1 MFQNTP
7 FCFKLSAGLY
17 GAALLVSAVA
27 SAVVFFLFGTATIGM
42 PVVAAMIAAFTLLGV
57 VILWVLHG
65 SLVRPAAVLSD
76 FTGHMLAEEY
86 GRADSDAL
94 AAAVPGLGAQIGEL
108 ASRYKERLGFA
119 RSILHGLPIPC
130 AIVDTD
136 QRLTYLNRE
145 CLDMLGSREKPETY
159 YGRMISQVFYKDDRR
174 SKIADSMADDTRD
187 MNVEAVFKHADG
199 SDIHVLINLFPL
211 HDVENRV
218 IGGCCLYM
226 NTTELKRR
234 EREITSQNERISTAA
249 REATAVSEQL
259 GEASRTLA
267 GLVDRARQGS
277 HEQTDR
283 TTETAAAMEEMNAA
297 VLEVARFAQ
306 EAARDARAA
315 SDQACE
321 GEAVVGQVIEAIDEV
336 SRHASGLK
344 QSMEQLDHRAEEIGV
359 VLGVIEDI
367 ADQTNLLALNAAIEA
382 ARAGE
387 AGRGFAVVADEVRK
401 LAEKTMN
408 ATSEVH
414 SAVKGIQDVARQ
426 NVKATQTAVGSVTR
440 STELAGRSGEALTSI
455 LSTTRGTA
463 DQVHS
468 IAAAAEQQ
476 SSASEQI
483 SAATAEV
490 TRVCEDTDELMVE
503 ASKAIDHL
511 AELARRLSGVIAE
524 MQ

>member
-1 MFQNTP
+1 MFKNTP

-17 GAALLVSAVA
+17 GATLLVSAVA
-27 SAVVFFLFGTATIGM
+27 SAACFFVFGSASVSMSAVG
-42 PVVAAMIAAFTLLGV
+42 AMIAAFTLLGLV
-57 VILWVLHG
+57 VMWVLHG
-65 SLVRPAAVLSD
+65 ALVRPAAVLSE
-76 FTGHMLAEEY
+76 FTGHMLDGEY
-86 GRADSDAL
+86 GLADSDAL
-94 AAAVPGLGAQIGEL
+94 AASVPGLGAQVGEL
-108 ASRYKERLGFA
+108 ASLYKERLGFA

-145 CLDMLGSREKPETY
+145 CLDMLGSRDTPETY
-159 YGRMISQVFYKDDRR
+159 YGRMISQIFYKDDRR
-174 SKIADSMADDTRD
+174 SKIADCMADDTRD

-199 SDIHVLINLFPL
+199 SDINVLINLFPL
-211 HDVENRV
+211 HDVEDRV

-226 NTTELKRR
+226 NTTELKRH
-234 EREITSQNERISTAA
+234 EREILSQNERISTAA
-249 REATAVSEQL
+249 SEATAVSEQL
-259 GEASRTLA
+259 GEASRKLG
-267 GLVDRARQGS
+267 GLVDQARQGS
-277 HEQTDR
+277 REQTER

-306 EAARDARAA
+306 EAARDASAA
-315 SDQACE
+315 NEQARE
-321 GEAVVGQVIEAIDEV
+321 GETVVGQVIEAIDEV
-336 SRHASGLK
+336 SEHASGLK

-414 SAVKGIQDVARQ
+414 SAVKGIQEVARE
-426 NVKATQTAVGSVTR
+426 NVRAPQTAVNSVTR
-440 STELAGRSGEALTSI
+440 STELAGRSGEALASI
-455 LSTTRGTA
+455 LSTTRDTA

-468 IAAAAEQQ
+468 IATAAEQQ

-483 SAATAEV
+483 SAATSDV
-490 TRVCEDTDELMVE
+490 TRVCEETDELMVE
-503 ASKAIDHL
+503 ASRAIEAL
-511 AELARRLSGVIAE
+511 AELARHLGAVVGG

>member
-1 MFQNTP
+1 MFNKTP
-7 FCFKLSAGLY
+7 FCFKLSVGLY
-17 GAALLVSAVA
+17 GATLLLAAVVSAVC
-27 SAVVFFLFGTATIGM
+27 FFIFGTSSISM
-42 PVVAAMIAAFTLLGV
+42 PVVGAMIAAFTLLGV
-57 VILWVLHG
+57 VIMWVLHG
-65 SLVRPAAVLSD
+65 ALVRPAAVLSE
-76 FTGHMLAEEY
+76 FTGHMLDEEY
-86 GRADSDAL
+86 GLADSDTL
-94 AAAVPGLGAQIGEL
+94 AAAVPGLGAQVGEL

-136 QRLTYLNRE
+136 QRLTFLNRE
-145 CLDMLGSREKPETY
+145 CLDMLGSREAPETY
-159 YGRMISQVFYKDDRR
+159 YGRMISQIFYKDDRR
-174 SKIADSMADDTRD
+174 SKIADCMVHDTRD

-199 SDIHVLINLFPL
+199 SDINVLISLFPL

-226 NTTELKRR
+226 NTTELKRN
-234 EREITSQNERISTAA
+234 ERKILSQNERISTAA
-249 REATAVSEQL
+249 SEATAISEQL
-259 GEASRTLA
+259 GDSSRTLE
-267 GLVDRARQGS
+267 GLVTQARRGS
-277 HEQTDR
+277 RNQTDR
-283 TTETAAAMEEMNAA
+283 TAETAAAMEEMNAA

-306 EAARDARAA
+306 EAARDASEAN
-315 SDQACE
+315 DQARE
-321 GEAVVGQVIEAIDEV
+321 GEAVVGQVIGAIDEV

-414 SAVKGIQDVARQ
+414 AAVKGIQEVARE
-426 NVKATQTAVGSVTR
+426 NVRATQTAVDSVNR
-440 STELAGRSGEALTSI
+440 STELAGRSGEALASI

-483 SAATAEV
+483 SAATSEV
-490 TRVCEDTDELMVE
+490 TRVCEETDELMVE

-511 AELARRLSGVIAE
+511 AELARQLTGVVGG
-524 MQ
+524 MK

>member
-1 MFQNTP
+1 MSNKTP

-17 GAALLVSAVA
+17 GAALLVSAAV
-27 SAVVFFLFGTATIGM
+27 SAVCYFIFGTASVNM
-42 PVVAAMIAAFTLLGV
+42 LAVAAMIAAFTLLGV
-57 VILWVLHG
+57 VILWALHG
-65 SLVRPAAVLSD
+65 ALVRPAAVLSE
-76 FTGHMLAEEY
+76 FTGHMLDEEY
-86 GRADSDAL
+86 GLADSDAL
-94 AAAVPGLGAQIGEL
+94 AAAVPGLGAQVGEL

-145 CLDMLGSREKPETY
+145 CLNMLGSREAPEAF
-159 YGRMISQVFYKDDRR
+159 YGRMISQIFYKDDRR
-174 SKIADSMADDTRD
+174 SKIADCMAEDKRD
-187 MNVEAVFKHADG
+187 MDVEAVFKHADG
-199 SDIHVLINLFPL
+199 SDINVLINLFPL
-211 HDVENRV
+211 HDVEERV

-226 NTTELKRR
+226 NTTQLKRH
-234 EREITSQNERISTAA
+234 EREILNQNERIATAA
-249 REATAVSEQL
+249 GEATTISGKLA
-259 GEASRTLA
+259 EASHQLERM
-267 GLVDRARQGS
+267 VDQARQGS
-277 HEQTDR
+277 REQTDR

-306 EAARDARAA
+306 EAAGDARTANE
-315 SDQACE
+315 QARE
-321 GEAVVGQVIEAIDEV
+321 GEAVVGKVIEAIDEV

-344 QSMEQLDHRAEEIGV
+344 HSMEQLDHRAEEIGV

-401 LAEKTMN
+401 LAEKTMH

-414 SAVKGIQDVARQ
+414 SAVKGIQEVARE
-426 NVKATQTAVGSVTR
+426 NVRATQTAVESVNR
-440 STELAGRSGEALTSI
+440 STELAGRSGEALASI
-455 LSTTRGTA
+455 LSTTQDTA

-483 SAATAEV
+483 SAATSEV
-490 TRVCEDTDELMVE
+490 TRVCGETDDLMVE

-511 AELARRLSGVIAE
+511 AELAEHLTAVVGN
-524 MQ
+524 MK

>member
-1 MFQNTP
+1 MLKNTP
-7 FCFKLSAGLY
+7 FCFKLSIGLY
-17 GAALLVSAVA
+17 GATLLISAMVSAV
-27 SAVVFFLFGTATIGM
+27 FYFMFGTESVSM

-57 VILWVLHG
+57 VIMGALHG
-65 SLVRPAAVLSD
+65 ALVRPAKVLSD
-76 FTGHMLAEEY
+76 FIDHMLAGEY
-86 GRADSDAL
+86 DRADSDVLSAT
-94 AAAVPGLGAQIGEL
+94 VPGLGSQVGEL
-108 ASRYKERLGFA
+108 ASLYKERLGFA
-119 RSILHGLPIPC
+119 RSILNGLPIPC

-145 CLDMLGSREKPETY
+145 CLDMLGSREEPKAY
-159 YGRMISQVFYKDDRR
+159 YGRMISQIFYKDDRR
-174 SKIADSMADDTRD
+174 SKIADCMADDTRD

-199 SDIHVLINLFPL
+199 SDINVLINLFPL
-211 HDVENRV
+211 HDVEDKV

-226 NTTELKRR
+226 NTTELKHH
-234 EREITSQNERISTAA
+234 ERQILTQNDRISNAA
-249 REATAVSEQL
+249 REATEVSKNL
-259 GEASRTLA
+259 SDSSRTLE
-267 GLVDRARQGS
+267 GLVDKARQGAR
-277 HEQTDR
+277 EQTDR

-306 EAARDARAA
+306 EAARDASDAN
-315 SDQACE
+315 DQARE
-321 GEAVVGQVIEAIDEV
+321 GEAVVAQVIEAIDEV
-336 SRHASGLK
+336 SQHASGLK

-414 SAVKGIQDVARQ
+414 AAVKGIQEVARQ
-426 NVKATQTAVGSVTR
+426 NVQATQTAVSSVTR
-440 STELAGRSGEALTSI
+440 STELAGRSGEALASI

-468 IAAAAEQQ
+468 IATAAEQQ

-490 TRVCEDTDELMVE
+490 TRVCQETDELMIE
-503 ASKAIDHL
+503 ASRAIDHL
-511 AELARRLSGVIAE
+511 AELARHLTAVVGE
-524 MQ
+524 MK

>member
-1 MFQNTP
+1 MFKNTP
-7 FCFKLSAGLY
+7 FCFKLSVGLY
-17 GAALLVSAVA
+17 GATLLVAAVVSAV
-27 SAVVFFLFGTATIGM
+27 FFFIFGTASVSM
-42 PVVAAMIAAFTLLGV
+42 PVVGAMIAAFTLLGV
-57 VILWVLHG
+57 VIMWVLHG
-65 SLVRPAAVLSD
+65 PLVHPAAMLSD
-76 FTGHMLAEEY
+76 FTGHMLAGEY
-86 GRADSDAL
+86 DQADSDAL
-94 AAAVPGLGAQIGEL
+94 ATAVPGLGTQVGEL

-119 RSILHGLPIPC
+119 NSILHGLPIPC
-130 AIVDTD
+130 AIVDTN

-145 CLDMLGSREKPETY
+145 CLDMLGSHEKPETY
-159 YGRMISQVFYKDDRR
+159 YGRMISQIFYKDDRR
-174 SKIADSMADDTRD
+174 SKIADCMADDTRD

-199 SDIHVLINLFPL
+199 SDINVLINLFPL

-226 NTTELKRR
+226 NTTELKRH
-234 EREITSQNERISTAA
+234 EQEIISQNERISTAA
-249 REATAVSEQL
+249 HEATEVSKQL
-259 GEASRTLA
+259 SESSRKLE
-267 GLVDRARQGS
+267 GLVAQARQGS
-277 HEQTDR
+277 RNQTDR

-306 EAARDARAA
+306 EAARDASDAN
-315 SDQACE
+315 DQARE

-336 SRHASGLK
+336 SQHASGLK
-344 QSMEQLDHRAEEIGV
+344 KSMEQLDHRAEEIGV

-414 SAVKGIQDVARQ
+414 AAVKGIQEVARE
-426 NVKATQTAVGSVTR
+426 NVQATQTAVNSVTR
-440 STELAGRSGEALTSI
+440 STELAGRSGEALVSI

-468 IAAAAEQQ
+468 IATAAEQQ
-476 SSASEQI
+476 SAASEQI
-483 SAATAEV
+483 SAATSEV
-490 TRVCEDTDELMVE
+490 TRVCEETDELMVE
-503 ASKAIDHL
+503 ASGAINQL
-511 AELARRLSGVIAE
+511 ADLARHLSDVVGE
-524 MQ
+524 MK

>member
-7 FCFKLSAGLY
+7 FCFKLSIGLY
-17 GAALLVSAVA
+17 GATLLVAAVVSAVC
-27 SAVVFFLFGTATIGM
+27 FFLFGTSSISM
-42 PVVAAMIAAFTLLGV
+42 PAVAAMLAAFTLLGV
-57 VILWVLHG
+57 IIMWLLYG
-65 SLVRPAAVLSD
+65 ALVRPAAVLSE
-76 FTGHMLAEEY
+76 FTGHMLNEEY
-86 GRADSDAL
+86 GLADSDAL
-94 AAAVPGLGAQIGEL
+94 AATVPGLGAQVGEL

-130 AIVDTD
+130 AIVDTN

-145 CLDMLGSREKPETY
+145 CLDMLGSREQPEAF
-159 YGRMISQVFYKDDRR
+159 YGRMISQIFYKDDRR
-174 SKIADSMADDTRD
+174 SKIADCMADDTRD
-187 MNVEAVFKHADG
+187 MDVEAVFKHADG
-199 SDIHVLINLFPL
+199 SDINVLINLFPL
-211 HDVENRV
+211 HDVENKV
-218 IGGCCLYM
+218 IGGCCLYL
-226 NTTELKRR
+226 NTTELKRH
-234 EREITSQNERISTAA
+234 EREILTQNERISTAA

-259 GEASRTLA
+259 GESSRMLE
-267 GLVDRARQGS
+267 GLVAQARQGS
-277 HEQTDR
+277 REQTDR

-306 EAARDARAA
+306 EAARDASDA
-315 SDQACE
+315 SEQARE

-336 SRHASGLK
+336 SEHASGLK
-344 QSMEQLDHRAEEIGV
+344 QSMEHLDHRAEEIGV

-414 SAVKGIQDVARQ
+414 AAVKGIQEVARQ
-426 NVKATQTAVGSVTR
+426 NVQATQTAVDSVTR
-440 STELAGRSGEALTSI
+440 STELAGRSGEALASI

-483 SAATAEV
+483 SAATSDV
-490 TRVCEDTDELMVE
+490 TRVCEETDELMAE
-503 ASKAIDHL
+503 ASKAIDNL
-511 AELARRLSGVIAE
+511 AELARHLTAVVGE
-524 MQ
+524 MK

>member
-1 MFQNTP
+1 MFKNTP
-7 FCFKLSAGLY
+7 FCFKLSIGLY
-17 GAALLVSAVA
+17 GATLLVAAVVSAV
-27 SAVVFFLFGTATIGM
+27 FFFIFGTSSVSM

-57 VILWVLHG
+57 VIMWALQG
-65 SLVRPAAVLSD
+65 TMVRPAAVLSE
-76 FTGHMLAEEY
+76 FTGHLLAGEY
-86 GRADSDAL
+86 DQADSDAL
-94 AAAVPGLGAQIGEL
+94 AASVPGLGSQIGDL
-108 ASRYKERLGFA
+108 ATRYKERLGFA
-119 RSILHGLPIPC
+119 RSILNGLPIPC

-145 CLDMLGSREKPETY
+145 CLNMLGSREEPETY
-159 YGRMISQVFYKDDRR
+159 YGRMISQIFYKDDRR
-174 SKIADSMADDTRD
+174 SKIADCMAENKGD
-187 MNVEAVFKHADG
+187 MNLPAVFKHADG

-211 HDVENRV
+211 HDVEDRV
-218 IGGCCLYM
+218 TGGCCLYLD
-226 NTTELKRR
+226 TTELKRR
-234 EREITSQNERISTAA
+234 EQEILTQNERISTAA
-249 REATAVSEQL
+249 REATTVSEQL
-259 GEASRTLA
+259 SESSHKLE

-277 HEQTDR
+277 REQTDR

-306 EAARDARAA
+306 EAARDA
-315 SDQACE
+315 SDANEQARE
-321 GEAVVGQVIEAIDEV
+321 GETVVGQVIEAIDEV
-336 SRHASGLK
+336 SQHASGLK

-414 SAVKGIQDVARQ
+414 AAVKGIQDVARQ
-426 NVKATQTAVGSVTR
+426 NVQATQTAVDSVTR
-440 STELAGRSGEALTSI
+440 STELAGRSGEALASI
-455 LSTTRGTA
+455 LTTTQGTA

-468 IAAAAEQQ
+468 IATAAEQQ

-483 SAATAEV
+483 SAATSDV
-490 TRVCEDTDELMVE
+490 TRVCEETDELMVE

-511 AELARRLSGVIAE
+511 AELARHLTDVVSE
-524 MQ
+524 MK